1 MTAIAPST
9 HPDLGLDDLPQHCR
23 FQHPFFSKLGEIVFH
38 PGEGEGLPVLEMALD
53 DKIATLPLHSLQIEL
68 EIEEAFADG
77 RMLALIARAL
87 EFVNDLR
94 LGEALP
100 AEELGGGASWQ
111 PDQVDL
117 KLAVSRIKLL
127 AAWPG
132 DGKKDEWRDVNDEM
146 ILAMVDSPDTRQR
159 VQEALAAVA
168 QALGLANTE
177 AGVDLVE
184 DAARELAFVEALRA
198 RLLHR
203 VEAASVRLEH
213 LARGIRGDATRHEV
227 MTRVRRLMGIAV
239 VRFRTWF
246 EELDA
251 QTGEVLALLRN
262 FTASATLSAPTE
274 TGFTAVCARGS
285 AAHALG
291 SCGSRHGREALAA
304 GRQHLRLPS
313 TPIYAGAGVAIH
325 DASLLQACAK
335 IEAIGMVSRSRIV
348 VLADF
353 ARHGTACPLSRP
365 RMHSRSPNGP
375 ICIPQH
381 SKES

>member
-1 MTAIAPST
+1 
-9 HPDLGLDDLPQHCR
+9 
-23 FQHPFFSKLGEIVFH
+23 
-38 PGEGEGLPVLEMALD
+38 LPVLEMALG
-53 DKIATLPLHSLQIEL
+53 DKIATLPLPSLQIEL

-77 RMLALIARAL
+77 RMLALIERAL

-100 AEELGGGASWQ
+100 AEELSDGARWQ

-184 DAARELAFVEALRA
+184 DAARELAFVEALGA

-213 LARGIRGDATRHEV
+213 LARGIRGDATPHEV

-262 FTASATLSAPTE
+262 FNSQRDFIRTHRDRLY
-274 TGFTAVCARGS
+274 GS
-285 AAHALG
+285 
-291 SCGSRHGREALAA
+291 
-304 GRQHLRLPS
+304 LRAWKPLL
-313 TPIYAGAGVAIH
+313 THWDHAGAGM
-325 DASLLQACAK
+325 DAKLWLLVGSTYVFPAPRYMPVQEWQSMAQASFKHAPK
-335 IEAIGMVSRSRIV
+335 SRQLV
-348 VLADF
+348 W
-353 ARHGTACPLSRP
+353 
-365 RMHSRSPNGP
+365 
-375 ICIPQH
+375 
-381 SKES
+381 

>member
-1 MTAIAPST
+1 
-9 HPDLGLDDLPQHCR
+9 
-23 FQHPFFSKLGEIVFH
+23 
-38 PGEGEGLPVLEMALD
+38 MALG
-53 DKIATLPLHSLQIEL
+53 DKIATLPLPSLQIEL

-77 RMLALIARAL
+77 RMLALIERAL

-100 AEELGGGASWQ
+100 AEELSGGARWQ

-184 DAARELAFVEALRA
+184 DAARELAFVEALGA

-213 LARGIRGDATRHEV
+213 LARGIRGDATPHEV

-262 FTASATLSAPTE
+262 FNSQRDLSAPTE

-285 AAHALG
+285 RCSRTGIMREQAWTRSSGCWSAAPTSSQHPDICRCRSG
-291 SCGSRHGREALAA
+291 NPWRKPPSSM
-304 GRQHLRLPS
+304 RQNRGNWYGEPQPHRRARGFCSTWNRLP
-313 TPIYAGAGVAIH
+313 AVAPKN
-325 DASLLQACAK
+325 A
-335 IEAIGMVSRSRIV
+335 
-348 VLADF
+348 
-353 ARHGTACPLSRP
+353 
-365 RMHSRSPNGP
+365 
-375 ICIPQH
+375 
-381 SKES
+381 